1 MSARSETISHRPPGM
16 PCPACRAP
24 IVVDPQVLLSASAIH
39 CESCGL
45 ELRINVEQSAAAL
58 DALRRHMHAL
68 SEVKAEISVRT
79 EHRETKRVRARLRA
93 PRRRAIRRRGARG
106 NPKEID

>member
-1 MSARSETISHRPPGM
+1 
-16 PCPACRAP
+16 
-24 IVVDPQVLLSASAIH
+24 
-39 CESCGL
+39 
-45 ELRINVEQSAAAL
+45 
-58 DALRRHMHAL
+58 MHAL